1 MCKVIGIDISKAS
14 FDVSYE
20 KSDGEFVHFKLTN
33 NIKGFHKLLK
43 VIEKTDH
50 CIMEATGPYYLS
62 LAQYLFEK
70 GIKVSVVNPLQVK
83 HFVRMRM
90 VKAKTDK
97 KDAKMIA
104 LYGQSEHPDLWEP
117 DEQPIMQIH
126 QLNAAIEGLKKQ
138 TTMLK
143 NRMEAFSQIP
153 DNDTNVMK
161 ELRSLLR
168 VMESKTA
175 KLEKRL
181 LEITKQHYEQTF
193 RLVTDI
199 PAIGPKTAIM
209 LIAITNNFQKFND
222 AKKLSSYVG
231 LSPRIYQS
239 GTSVHGKGHIT
250 KMGNSQM
257 RKLLYLCSWSA
268 KRCNSQCKA
277 MYERMSEKGKPER
290 VIKTA
295 IANKLLR
302 QAFAIGKSLS
312 DYQENYQKTFV
323 F

>member
-1 MCKVIGIDISKAS
+1 
-14 FDVSYE
+14 
-20 KSDGEFVHFKLTN
+20 
-33 NIKGFHKLLK
+33 
-43 VIEKTDH
+43 
-50 CIMEATGPYYLS
+50 
-62 LAQYLFEK
+62 
-70 GIKVSVVNPLQVK
+70 
-83 HFVRMRM
+83 
-90 VKAKTDK
+90 
-97 KDAKMIA
+97 
-104 LYGQSEHPDLWEP
+104 
-117 DEQPIMQIH
+117 
-126 QLNAAIEGLKKQ
+126 
-138 TTMLK
+138 MLK
-143 NRMEAFSQIP
+143 NRLEAFSQIP
-153 DNDTNVMK
+153 DSDEEVMA
-161 ELRSLLR
+161 EFRSLLK
-168 VMESKTA
+168 VTESKIA
-175 KLEKRL
+175 KLEKRM
-181 LEITKQHYEQTF
+181 LEITKLHYEQTF
-193 RLVTDI
+193 RLITDI

-209 LIAITNNFQKFND
+209 LIALTNNFQKFDN

-239 GTSVHGKGHIT
+239 GTSVNGKGHIT

>member
-14 FDVSYE
+14 FDVAYQKNE
-20 KSDGEFVHFKLTN
+20 NQFVHFKFSN
-33 NIKGFHKLLK
+33 NPKGFNKFIK
-43 VIEKTDH
+43 AISKADH
-50 CIMEATGPYYLS
+50 CVMEATGPYYLF

-70 GIKVSVVNPLQVK
+70 EIKVSVVNPLQVK

-90 VKAKTDK
+90 IKAKTDK
-97 KDAKMIA
+97 KDAEMIA

-143 NRMEAFSQIP
+143 NRLEAFSQIH
-153 DNDTNVMK
+153 DCDTEVMR

-168 VMESKTA
+168 VMESKTV

-199 PAIGPKTAIM
+199 PAVGPKTAIM
-209 LIAITNNFQKFND
+209 LIAITNNFQKFNN

-239 GTSVHGKGHIT
+239 GTSVKGKGHIT

-290 VIKTA
+290 VIKIA

-302 QAFAIGKSLS
+302 QAFAVGKNLNN
-312 DYQENYQKTFV
+312 YQENYQKTFA

>member
-14 FDVSYE
+14 FDVAYE
-20 KSDGEFVHFKLTN
+20 KNENQFVHFKFSN
-33 NIKGFHKLLK
+33 NLKGFNKFIKGVTKADYC
-43 VIEKTDH
+43 V
-50 CIMEATGPYYLS
+50 MEATGPYYLS
-62 LAQYLFEK
+62 LAQYLYEK

-143 NRMEAFSQIP
+143 NRLEAFSQLP
-153 DNDTNVMK
+153 DPDTDVMR

-168 VMESKTA
+168 VMESKTV

-181 LEITKQHYEQTF
+181 LEITKLHYEQTF
-193 RLVTDI
+193 RVVTDI

-209 LIAITNNFQKFND
+209 LIAITNNFQKFNN

-239 GTSVHGKGHIT
+239 GSSVNGKGHIT

-257 RKLLYLCSWSA
+257 RKLLYLCAWSA
-268 KRCNSQCKA
+268 KKCNGQCKA

-290 VIKTA
+290 VIKIA

-302 QAFAIGKSLS
+302 QAFAIGKNLNS
-312 DYQENYQKTFV
+312 YQENYKKIFA